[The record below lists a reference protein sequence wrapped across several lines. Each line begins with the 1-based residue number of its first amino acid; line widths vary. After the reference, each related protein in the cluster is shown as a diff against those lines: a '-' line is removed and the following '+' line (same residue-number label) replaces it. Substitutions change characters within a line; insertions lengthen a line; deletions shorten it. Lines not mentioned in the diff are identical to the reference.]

1 MHDCFVKQYWK
12 NGSQVLTIVYI
23 TQTIQGNY
31 AKKRDDIC
39 NFIHSQQPETVC
51 RSEAWPVS
59 EACFV
64 KRFSGMM
71 ALSLSSSFC
80 KTSGGGFLVVFWFA
94 LCVTVA
100 RGSGKLIF
108 DMRSFKVNDV
118 FKPRVR
124 WVTIICHVIY
134 WQSYEVPS
142 KYWSFSWISIF
153 PVEMIVASTG
163 ILRNLHLFLL

>member
-124 WVTIICHVIY
+124 WVTIIC
-134 WQSYEVPS
+134 P
-142 KYWSFSWISIF
+142 
-153 PVEMIVASTG
+153 M
-163 ILRNLHLFLL
+163 